1 MLLNAQQIEQLLQR
15 YWDAETTVDEE
26 RQLRQFFNGN
36 DVPQHLIRYKDLF
49 VYEEF
54 MQQDHLDEDFDE
66 RVLKQVEV
74 LVVKAKSVSIFS
86 RLAPIAKAA
95 AAVAMLLALG
105 NLAERTLLQDYHQ
118 MAVNDTIGQQI
129 ISPSVALGDEAE
141 SDELQKKD
149 SLSRQ
154 LKNIEQQEKIRK

>member
-1 MLLNAQQIEQLLQR
+1 MNAQQIEQLLQR
-15 YWDAETTVDEE
+15 YWDCKTTVEEE

-36 DVPQHLIRYKDLF
+36 DVPQHLMRYKDLF

-54 MQQDHLDEDFDE
+54 MQKEQLSKDFDE
-66 RVLKQVEV
+66 RLLKRIE
-74 LVVKAKSVSIFS
+74 LPVVKAKSISILS

-95 AAVAMLLALG
+95 AAVAMLLVLG

-129 ISPSVALGDEAE
+129 TSPSMALGDDAE
-141 SDELQKKD
+141 SGELQTKD

-154 LKNIEQQEKIRK
+154 LKTIEQHELIKK

>member
-1 MLLNAQQIEQLLQR
+1 MNAQQIEQLLQR
-15 YWDAETTVDEE
+15 YWDCKTTVEEE

-36 DVPQHLIRYKDLF
+36 DVPQHLMRYKDLF

-54 MQQDHLDEDFDE
+54 IQEEQLSKDFDE
-66 RVLKQVEV
+66 RLLKRIE
-74 LVVKAKSVSIFS
+74 LPVVKAKSISILS

-129 ISPSVALGDEAE
+129 TSPSMALGDDAE
-141 SDELQKKD
+141 SGELQTKD

-154 LKNIEQQEKIRK
+154 LKTIEQHELIKK

>member
-1 MLLNAQQIEQLLQR
+1 MNAQQIEQLLQR
-15 YWDAETTVDEE
+15 YWDCKTTVEEE

-36 DVPQHLIRYKDLF
+36 DVPQHLMRYKDLF
-49 VYEEF
+49 VYEKF
-54 MQQDHLDEDFDE
+54 MQEEQLSKDFDE
-66 RVLKQVEV
+66 RLLKRIE
-74 LVVKAKSVSIFS
+74 LPVVKAKSISILS

-95 AAVAMLLALG
+95 AAVAMLLVLG

-129 ISPSVALGDEAE
+129 TSPSMALGDDAE
-141 SDELQKKD
+141 SGELQTKD

-154 LKNIEQQEKIRK
+154 LKTIEQHELIKK

>member
-1 MLLNAQQIEQLLQR
+1 MNAQQIEQLLQR
-15 YWDAETTVDEE
+15 YWDCKTTVEEE

-36 DVPQHLIRYKDLF
+36 DVPQHLMRYKDLF

-54 MQQDHLDEDFDE
+54 MQEEQLSKDFDE
-66 RVLKQVEV
+66 RLLKRIE
-74 LVVKAKSVSIFS
+74 LPVVKAKSISILS

-95 AAVAMLLALG
+95 AAVAMLLVLG

-129 ISPSVALGDEAE
+129 TSPSMALGDDAE
-141 SDELQKKD
+141 SGELQTKD

-154 LKNIEQQEKIRK
+154 LKTTEQQELIRK

>member
-1 MLLNAQQIEQLLQR
+1 MNAQQIEQLLQR
-15 YWDAETTVDEE
+15 YWDCKTTVEEE
-26 RQLRQFFNGN
+26 RQLRRFFNGN
-36 DVPQHLIRYKDLF
+36 DVPQHLMRYKDLF

-54 MQQDHLDEDFDE
+54 MQEEQLSKDFDE
-66 RVLKQVEV
+66 RLLKRIE
-74 LVVKAKSVSIFS
+74 LPVVKAKSISILS

-95 AAVAMLLALG
+95 AAVAMLLVLG

-129 ISPSVALGDEAE
+129 TSPSMALGDDAE
-141 SDELQKKD
+141 SGELQTKD

-154 LKNIEQQEKIRK
+154 LKTIEQHELIKK

>member
-1 MLLNAQQIEQLLQR
+1 MNAQQIEQLLQR
-15 YWDAETTVDEE
+15 YWDCKTTVEEE
-26 RQLRQFFNGN
+26 RQLRRFFNGN
-36 DVPQHLIRYKDLF
+36 DVPQHLMRYKDLF

-54 MQQDHLDEDFDE
+54 MQKEQLSKDFDE
-66 RVLKQVEV
+66 RLLKRIE
-74 LVVKAKSVSIFS
+74 LPVVKAKSISILS

-129 ISPSVALGDEAE
+129 TSPSMALGDDAE
-141 SDELQKKD
+141 SGELQTKD

-154 LKNIEQQEKIRK
+154 LKTIEQHELIKK

>member
-1 MLLNAQQIEQLLQR
+1 MNALQIEQLLQR
-15 YWDAETTVDEE
+15 YWDCETTVEE
-26 RQLRQFFNGN
+26 EKALRLFFNGD
-36 DVPQHLIRYKDLF
+36 DVPQHLMRYKDLF

-66 RVLKQVEV
+66 RVLKQVEM

-95 AAVAMLLALG
+95 AAVAILLALG

>member
-1 MLLNAQQIEQLLQR
+1 MNAQQIEQLLQR

-26 RQLRQFFNGN
+26 RQLRQFFNAN
-36 DVPQHLIRYKDLF
+36 DVPQHLMHYKDLF

-54 MQQDHLDEDFDE
+54 MQDKQLGKDFDE
-66 RVLKQVEV
+66 RLLKQIETP
-74 LVVKAKSVSIFS
+74 VVKAKSISIFS

-95 AAVAMLLALG
+95 AAVIILLALG
-105 NLAERTLLQDYHQ
+105 NLAERSLMQDYGQ

-129 ISPSVALGDEAE
+129 TSPSVALGDEA
-141 SDELQKKD
+141 DNAELQTKD

-154 LKNIEQQEKIRK
+154 LKTIEQQDRIRK

>member
-1 MLLNAQQIEQLLQR
+1 MNAQQIEQLLQR
-15 YWDAETTVDEE
+15 YWDCKTTVEEE

-36 DVPQHLIRYKDLF
+36 DVPQHLMRYKDLF

-54 MQQDHLDEDFDE
+54 MQEEQLSKDFDE
-66 RVLKQVEV
+66 RLLKRIE
-74 LVVKAKSVSIFS
+74 LPVVKAKSISILS

-129 ISPSVALGDEAE
+129 TSPSMALGDDAE
-141 SDELQKKD
+141 SGELQMKD

-154 LKNIEQQEKIRK
+154 LKTIEQHELIKK

>member
-1 MLLNAQQIEQLLQR
+1 MNAQQIEQLLQR

-49 VYEEF
+49 IYEEF

-66 RVLKQVEV
+66 RVLKQVEM

-95 AAVAMLLALG
+95 AAVAILLALG

>member
-1 MLLNAQQIEQLLQR
+1 MNAQQIEQLLQR

-26 RQLRQFFNGN
+26 RQLRQFFKAN
-36 DVPQHLIRYKDLF
+36 DVPQHLMRYKDLF

-54 MQQDHLDEDFDE
+54 MQDKQLGKDFDE
-66 RVLKQVEV
+66 RLLKQIETP
-74 LVVKAKSVSIFS
+74 VVKAKSISIFS

-95 AAVAMLLALG
+95 AAVIILLALG
-105 NLAERTLLQDYHQ
+105 NLAERSLMQDYGQ

-129 ISPSVALGDEAE
+129 TSPSVALCDEA
-141 SDELQKKD
+141 DNAELQTKD

-154 LKNIEQQEKIRK
+154 LKTIEQQDRIRK

>member
-1 MLLNAQQIEQLLQR
+1 MNAQQIEQLLQR

-26 RQLRQFFNGN
+26 RQLRQFFNAN
-36 DVPQHLIRYKDLF
+36 DVPQHLMRYKDLF

-54 MQQDHLDEDFDE
+54 MQDKQLGKDFDE
-66 RVLKQVEV
+66 RLLKQIETP
-74 LVVKAKSVSIFS
+74 VVKAKSISIFS

-95 AAVAMLLALG
+95 AAVIILLALG
-105 NLAERTLLQDYHQ
+105 NLAERSLMQDYGQ

-129 ISPSVALGDEAE
+129 TSPSVALGDGA
-141 SDELQKKD
+141 DNAELQTKD

-154 LKNIEQQEKIRK
+154 LKTIEQQDRIRK

>member
-1 MLLNAQQIEQLLQR
+1 MNAQQIEQLLQR

>member
-1 MLLNAQQIEQLLQR
+1 MNAQQIEQLLQR
-15 YWDAETTVDEE
+15 YWDCKTTVEEE

-36 DVPQHLIRYKDLF
+36 DAPQHLMRYKDLF

-54 MQQDHLDEDFDE
+54 MQEEQLSKDFDE
-66 RVLKQVEV
+66 RLLKRIE
-74 LVVKAKSVSIFS
+74 LPVVKAKSISILS

-95 AAVAMLLALG
+95 AAVAMLLVLG

-129 ISPSVALGDEAE
+129 TSPSMALGDDAE
-141 SDELQKKD
+141 SGELQTKD

-154 LKNIEQQEKIRK
+154 LKTIEQHELIKK

>member
-1 MLLNAQQIEQLLQR
+1 MNAQQIEQLLQR
-15 YWDAETTVDEE
+15 YWDCKTTVEEE

-36 DVPQHLIRYKDLF
+36 DVPQHLMRYKDLF

-54 MQQDHLDEDFDE
+54 MQEEQLSKDFDE
-66 RVLKQVEV
+66 RLLKRIE
-74 LVVKAKSVSIFS
+74 LPVVKAKSISILS

-95 AAVAMLLALG
+95 AAVAMLLVLG

-129 ISPSVALGDEAE
+129 TSPSMALGDDAE
-141 SDELQKKD
+141 SGELQTKD

-154 LKNIEQQEKIRK
+154 LKTIEQHELIKK

>member
-1 MLLNAQQIEQLLQR
+1 MNAQQIEQLLQR
-15 YWDAETTVDEE
+15 YWDCKTTVEEE

-36 DVPQHLIRYKDLF
+36 DVPQHLMRYKDLF

-54 MQQDHLDEDFDE
+54 MQEEQLSKNFDE
-66 RVLKQVEV
+66 RLLKRIE
-74 LVVKAKSVSIFS
+74 LPVVKAKSISILS

-95 AAVAMLLALG
+95 AAVAMLLVLG

-129 ISPSVALGDEAE
+129 TSPSMALGDDAE
-141 SDELQKKD
+141 SGELQTKD

-154 LKNIEQQEKIRK
+154 LKTIEQHELIKK

>member
-1 MLLNAQQIEQLLQR
+1 MNAQQIEQLLQR
-15 YWDAETTVDEE
+15 YWDCKTTVEEE

-36 DVPQHLIRYKDLF
+36 DVPQHLMRYKDLF

-54 MQQDHLDEDFDE
+54 MQEEQLSKDFDE
-66 RVLKQVEV
+66 RLLKRIE
-74 LVVKAKSVSIFS
+74 LPVVKANSISILS

-95 AAVAMLLALG
+95 AAVAMLLVLG

-129 ISPSVALGDEAE
+129 TSPSMALGDDAE
-141 SDELQKKD
+141 SGELQTKD

-154 LKNIEQQEKIRK
+154 LKTIEQHELIKK

>member
-1 MLLNAQQIEQLLQR
+1 MNAQQIEQLLQR

-36 DVPQHLIRYKDLF
+36 DVPQHLMRYKDLF

-54 MQQDHLDEDFDE
+54 IQEEQLSKDFDE
-66 RVLKQVEV
+66 RLLKRIE
-74 LVVKAKSVSIFS
+74 LPVVKAKSISILS

-129 ISPSVALGDEAE
+129 TSPSMALGDDAE
-141 SDELQKKD
+141 SGELQTKD

-154 LKNIEQQEKIRK
+154 LKTIEQHELIKK

>member
-1 MLLNAQQIEQLLQR
+1 MNAQQIEQLLQR
-15 YWDAETTVDEE
+15 YWDCKTTVEEE

-36 DVPQHLIRYKDLF
+36 DVPQHLMRYKDLF

-54 MQQDHLDEDFDE
+54 MQEEQLSKDFDE
-66 RVLKQVEV
+66 RLLKRIE
-74 LVVKAKSVSIFS
+74 LPVVKAKSISILS

-95 AAVAMLLALG
+95 AAVAMLLVLG
-105 NLAERTLLQDYHQ
+105 NLAERTLLLDYHQ

-129 ISPSVALGDEAE
+129 TSPSMALGDDAE
-141 SDELQKKD
+141 SGELQTKD

-154 LKNIEQQEKIRK
+154 LKTIEQHELIKK

>member
-1 MLLNAQQIEQLLQR
+1 MNAQQIEQLLQR
-15 YWDAETTVDEE
+15 YWDCKTTVEEE

-36 DVPQHLIRYKDLF
+36 DVPQHLMRYKDLF

-54 MQQDHLDEDFDE
+54 MQEEQLSKDFDE
-66 RVLKQVEV
+66 RLLKRIE
-74 LVVKAKSVSIFS
+74 LSVVKAKSISILS

-95 AAVAMLLALG
+95 AAVAMLLVLG

-129 ISPSVALGDEAE
+129 TSPSMALGDDAE
-141 SDELQKKD
+141 SGELQTKD

-154 LKNIEQQEKIRK
+154 LKTIEQHELIKK

>member
-1 MLLNAQQIEQLLQR
+1 MNAQQIEQLLQR
-15 YWDAETTVDEE
+15 YWDCKTTVEEE

-36 DVPQHLIRYKDLF
+36 DVPQHLMRYKDLF

-54 MQQDHLDEDFDE
+54 MQEEQLSKDFDE
-66 RVLKQVEV
+66 RLLKRIE
-74 LVVKAKSVSIFS
+74 LPVVKAKSISILS

-95 AAVAMLLALG
+95 AAVAMLLVLG

-129 ISPSVALGDEAE
+129 TSPSMALGDDAE
-141 SDELQKKD
+141 SSELQTKD

-154 LKNIEQQEKIRK
+154 LKTIEQHELIKK

>member
-1 MLLNAQQIEQLLQR
+1 MNAQQIEQLLQR
-15 YWDAETTVDEE
+15 YWDCKTTVEEE

-36 DVPQHLIRYKDLF
+36 DVPQHLMRYKDLF

-54 MQQDHLDEDFDE
+54 MQEEQLSKDFDE
-66 RVLKQVEV
+66 RLLKRIE
-74 LVVKAKSVSIFS
+74 LPVVKAKSISILS

-95 AAVAMLLALG
+95 AAVAMLLVLG

-129 ISPSVALGDEAE
+129 TSPSMALGDDAE
-141 SDELQKKD
+141 SGELQTKD

-154 LKNIEQQEKIRK
+154 LRTIEQHELIKK

>member
-1 MLLNAQQIEQLLQR
+1 MNAQQIEQLLQR
-15 YWDAETTVDEE
+15 YWDCKTTVEEE

-36 DVPQHLIRYKDLF
+36 DVPQHLMRYKDLF

-54 MQQDHLDEDFDE
+54 MQEEQLSKDFDE
-66 RVLKQVEV
+66 RLLKRIE
-74 LVVKAKSVSIFS
+74 LPVVKAKSISILS
-86 RLAPIAKAA
+86 RLAPIARAA
-95 AAVAMLLALG
+95 AAVAMLLVLG

-129 ISPSVALGDEAE
+129 TSPSMALGDDAE
-141 SDELQKKD
+141 SGELQTKD

-154 LKNIEQQEKIRK
+154 LKTIEQHELIKK

>member
-1 MLLNAQQIEQLLQR
+1 MNAQQIEQLLQR
-15 YWDAETTVDEE
+15 YWDCKTTVEEE
-26 RQLRQFFNGN
+26 RQLRRFFNGN
-36 DVPQHLIRYKDLF
+36 DVPQHLMRYKDLF

-54 MQQDHLDEDFDE
+54 MQEEQLSKDFDE
-66 RVLKQVEV
+66 RLLKRIE
-74 LVVKAKSVSIFS
+74 LPVVKAKSISILS

-95 AAVAMLLALG
+95 VAVAMLLVLG

-129 ISPSVALGDEAE
+129 TSPSMALGDDAE
-141 SDELQKKD
+141 SGELQTKD

-154 LKNIEQQEKIRK
+154 LKTIEQHELIKK

>member
-1 MLLNAQQIEQLLQR
+1 MNAQQIEQLLQR

-26 RQLRQFFNGN
+26 RQLRQFFNAN
-36 DVPQHLIRYKDLF
+36 DVPQHLMRYKDLF

-54 MQQDHLDEDFDE
+54 MQDKQLGKDFDE
-66 RVLKQVEV
+66 RLLKQIETP
-74 LVVKAKSVSIFS
+74 VVKAKSISIFS

-95 AAVAMLLALG
+95 AAVIILLALG
-105 NLAERTLLQDYHQ
+105 NLAEHSLMQDYGQ

-129 ISPSVALGDEAE
+129 ISPSVALGDEA
-141 SDELQKKD
+141 DNAELQTKD

-154 LKNIEQQEKIRK
+154 LKTIEQQDRIRK

>member
-1 MLLNAQQIEQLLQR
+1 MNAQQIEQLLQR
-15 YWDAETTVDEE
+15 YWDCKTTVEEE

-36 DVPQHLIRYKDLF
+36 DVPQHLMRYKDLF
-49 VYEEF
+49 VYEKF
-54 MQQDHLDEDFDE
+54 MQEEQLSKDFDE
-66 RVLKQVEV
+66 RLLKRIE
-74 LVVKAKSVSIFS
+74 LPVVKAKSISILS

-95 AAVAMLLALG
+95 AAVAMLLVLG

-129 ISPSVALGDEAE
+129 TSPSMALGDDAE
-141 SDELQKKD
+141 SGELQTKD

-154 LKNIEQQEKIRK
+154 LRTIEQHELIKK

>member
-1 MLLNAQQIEQLLQR
+1 MNAQQIEQLLQR

-36 DVPQHLIRYKDLF
+36 DVPQHLMRYKDLF

-66 RVLKQVEV
+66 RVLKQVEM

-95 AAVAMLLALG
+95 AAVAILLALG

-129 ISPSVALGDEAE
+129 ISPSVALGDEAD